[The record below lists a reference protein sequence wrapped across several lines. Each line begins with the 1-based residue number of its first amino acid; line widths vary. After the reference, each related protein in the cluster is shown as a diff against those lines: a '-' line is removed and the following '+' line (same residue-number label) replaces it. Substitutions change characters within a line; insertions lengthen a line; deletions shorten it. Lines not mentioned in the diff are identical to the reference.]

1 MALTRAIL
9 VLGSGGAL
17 GSALLK
23 VAEAFPALQVVPL
36 DKSQCDITER
46 KNVDNAIRKFDAQV
60 IVNAAAYTD
69 VDGCERNP
77 MLASAVNAEGA
88 VNVAKAVH
96 ASGGLLIHT
105 STDFVFDG
113 DTDRPY
119 RESDLPNPLCVY
131 GSTKLEG
138 ERDITRTTPR
148 ACIVRTAWTFGPG
161 RDNFITKVIARA
173 RKDGKVSMF
182 RGQTGSPTY
191 TVDLAKAILALAFA
205 NTHGLFH
212 VVNSGVTTRTAL
224 AKKAL
229 ELAGLGSVPVEET
242 DAPPPAADGQVAAK
256 RPAYSALDASAFT
269 AKTGIALPS
278 WEDALAEYVATLPAA

>member
-23 VAEAFPALQVVPL
+23 VAEAYPALQVVPL
-36 DKSQCDITER
+36 RREECDITER
-46 KNVDNAIRKFDAQV
+46 KNVENAIRKWDAQV

-77 MLASAVNAEGA
+77 MLAAAVNAEGA

-119 RESDLPNPLCVY
+119 KESDLPNPLCVY

-138 ERDITRTTPR
+138 ERDIVRTTPR
-148 ACIVRTAWTFGPG
+148 HCIVRTAWTFGPG
-161 RDNFITKVIARA
+161 RDNFITKVIGRA
-173 RKDGKVSMF
+173 RKDGKVTMF

-205 NTHGLFH
+205 NTHGLYH

-224 AKKAL
+224 ARKAL
-229 ELAGLGSVPVEET
+229 ELAGLGSVPVEEVE
-242 DAPPPAADGQVAAK
+242 APPPAADGQPAAR

-269 AKTGIALPS
+269 AKTGITLPS
-278 WEDALAEYVATLPAA
+278 WDEALAEYLAGLPAV